1 MPHEWDWFKR
11 RTHTIA
17 CEDSEGM
24 VMYNTDMSIAAVAMF
39 DSFSPD
45 GCNVHWAIDNPMVLR
60 HGFLEAIAHYLFVTR
75 ERKRIFGLVPSN
87 NARAL
92 KFDKHIGM
100 REIARIPHA
109 MGEGVDYIV
118 MTMTREECPWLAK
131 ELREAA

>member
-1 MPHEWDWFKR
+1 
-11 RTHTIA
+11 
-17 CEDSEGM
+17 M
-24 VMYNTDMSIAAVAMF
+24 VMYNNDHSIAAVAVF

-45 GCNVHWAIDNPMVLR
+45 GCNVHWAIANPMVLR
-60 HGFLEAIAHYLFVTR
+60 HNFLETIAHYLFVTR
-75 ERKRIFGLVPSN
+75 ERKRIYGLVPSN

-118 MTMTREECPWLAK
+118 MTMLREDCPWLAK